1 MNLKVR
7 AKRRSYMY
15 ATIIFLACLLFPLI
29 GCGKRVY
36 GAFGFC
42 GGSRGRDVR
51 LQNVYNFNLY
61 VRTLR
66 ING

>member
-15 ATIIFLACLLFPLI
+15 ATVLFLACLVFPLI

-42 GGSRGRDVR
+42 GGRGEEMSDCKMWCT
-51 LQNVYNFNLY
+51 
-61 VRTLR
+61 TL
-66 ING
+66 IFM